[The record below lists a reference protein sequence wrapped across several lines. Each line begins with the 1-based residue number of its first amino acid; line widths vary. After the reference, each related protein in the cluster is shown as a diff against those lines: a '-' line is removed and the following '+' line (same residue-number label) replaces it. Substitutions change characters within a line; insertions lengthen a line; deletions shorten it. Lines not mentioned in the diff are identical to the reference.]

1 MANQRDDPD
10 RIEEA
15 SVEHE
20 EKVTDDWHQ
29 AQGTESF
36 EEMSTP
42 TESDTVHPPLSV
54 VIEAVMD
61 SLLSDSQSII

>member
-20 EKVTDDWHQ
+20 EKVTDDGHQ

-42 TESDTVHPPLSV
+42 TESDTMHSLP
-54 VIEAVMD
+54 IEAVMN
-61 SLLSDSQSII
+61 SLPSDS